1 MTPHHL
7 HVQVL
12 HGLALAT
19 TFPLHQDRP
28 APPGTVP
35 DVTVREGP
43 VMGHTLETPDGRV
56 LLDFGENPDRWYTA
70 VKRTDGAVLLRVY
83 TVCDFVI
90 SADLHS
96 VEMRMVEGTD
106 PAMGA
111 ILTSGTLIALLL
123 QLRGTMVLHASG
135 VELDDA
141 VIAFLGH
148 SGMGK
153 STLAALMCTAGAR
166 VVTDDVLP
174 VVPEPVPV
182 VHPGATELRL
192 RPGAESLTADLAA
205 GSFRQRQSADRR
217 QVIGLEGARG
227 SELPLAA
234 LVLPRPNREDRLE
247 IEALEGKGALFAV
260 LTFPR
265 LMGWRDPD
273 TLARTFAHA
282 SAIVRTVPVLVA
294 HVPWGPPFLPETVP
308 MIRSAVLRPSDY
320 LAAGSA
326 SR

>member
-1 MTPHHL
+1 MSHSL

-28 APPGTVP
+28 APAGTVP

-43 VMGHTLETPDGRV
+43 PMALTDETPAGRV
-56 LLDFGENPDRWYTA
+56 LLDHGTSPDRWYTA
-70 VKRTDGAVLLRVY
+70 VERPDGSVLLRIY
-83 TVCDFVI
+83 TVCDFVV
-90 SADLHS
+90 SADVRS

-106 PAMGA
+106 PGMGA

-174 VVPEPVPV
+174 VVPGPVPM

-192 RPGAESLTADLAA
+192 RPGAESLTADLAP
-205 GSFRQRQSADRR
+205 GTFRQRQSADQR
-217 QVIGLEGARG
+217 QVIGLEGAQDA
-227 SELPLAA
+227 ELPLAA
-234 LVLPRPNREDRLE
+234 IVLPRPNREDRLE
-247 IEALEGKGALFAV
+247 VEALEGKDALFAV
-260 LTFPR
+260 LSFPR
-265 LMGWRDPD
+265 LMGWQDQD

-282 SAIVRTVPVLVA
+282 SAVARSVPVLVA
-294 HVPWGPPFLPETVP
+294 HVPWGPPFLPETAP
-308 MIRSAVLRPSDY
+308 MIRSAVLGRSRY
-320 LAAGSA
+320 LGAGSA

>member
-1 MTPHHL
+1 MPHSL

-43 VMGHTLETPDGRV
+43 PMAHTLETPGGRV

-70 VKRTDGAVLLRVY
+70 VERPDGSVLLRVY
-83 TVCDFVI
+83 TVCDFVV
-90 SADLHS
+90 SADQGS

-106 PAMGA
+106 PGMGA
-111 ILTSGTLIALLL
+111 ILTCGTLVALLL
-123 QLRGTMVLHASG
+123 QLRGSLVLHASG
-135 VELDDA
+135 VELGDT

-174 VVPEPVPV
+174 ILPGPVPTV
-182 VHPGATELRL
+182 LPGATELRL

-205 GSFRQRQSADRR
+205 GTFRQRQSTDNR

-227 SELPLAA
+227 TQLPLGAI
-234 LVLPRPNREDRLE
+234 VLPRPNRENHLE
-247 IEALEGKGALFAV
+247 MEVLEGKAALFAV

-265 LMGWRDPD
+265 LMGWRDESA
-273 TLARTFAHA
+273 LARTFAQV
-282 SAIVRTVPVLVA
+282 STVVRTVPVFVA
-294 HVPWGPPFLPETVP
+294 HVPWGPPFRSETVP
-308 MIRSAVLRPSDY
+308 MIRSAVLDRAAH
-320 LAAGSA
+320 LGAGSA